1 MYSIFSM
8 ALAISLVSFA
18 HGQAPSR
25 TASPLLPDGVQIMAI
40 IPTEAGQI
48 GINPVD
54 VPPESDV

>member
-1 MYSIFSM
+1 M

-25 TASPLLPDGVQIMAI
+25 TANPLLPDGVQIMAI

-54 VPPESDV
+54 VPPESDM